1 MKPLPAFRRLKHQA
15 IADLCARSRAGDTE
29 ARNALILANMRLV
42 ARLATKY
49 ARMHGRLDL
58 LDDLIQEAVMG
69 SDRAKGGL
77 LEAIERFDSRK
88 HRAFS
93 TFAAYWIRNSMMI
106 LLRSQNLTA
115 GPSAIDRRVTIRGA
129 RDALEKKLGRPPEP
143 HEVHAVLMA
152 RSPKQTLSVA
162 TVEMAMQWSLA
173 EVPYDGLTAAVD
185 SETNARGCSCFCYD
199 ARATIDTSAPTEDD
213 LIDRIDGAAEA
224 EALHAALAQIP
235 QADRE
240 LLCKRFGIGR
250 RRGEEAPRPR
260 GRRVQALEREWEA
273 LRKLREVLTGEL
285 TQ

>member
-1 MKPLPAFRRLKHQA
+1 MKPLPAFRRLKHTA

-49 ARMHGRLDL
+49 ARMHGRPDL

-115 GPSAIDRRVTIRGA
+115 GPSAIDRRVAIRGA
-129 RDALEKKLGRPPEP
+129 RDALEKKLGRAPEP
-143 HEVHAVLMA
+143 HEVHAMLMA

-173 EVPYDGLTAAVD
+173 EVPYDGLTAAAED
-185 SETNARGCSCFCYD
+185 ERHRSMRCYD
-199 ARATIDTSAPTEDD
+199 ANATIDPSAPTEDD
-213 LIDRIDGAAEA
+213 LIDRIDGAAEC

-260 GRRVQALEREWEA
+260 GRRVQALEREKEA
-273 LRKLREVLTGEL
+273 LRKLREVMTGEL

>member
-1 MKPLPAFRRLKHQA
+1 MKPLPAFRRLKHTA

-49 ARMHGRLDL
+49 ARMHGRPDL

-93 TFAAYWIRNSMMI
+93 TFAAYWIRNSMLI

-115 GPSAIDRRVTIRGA
+115 GASAIDRRVAIRGE
-129 RDALEKKLGRPPEP
+129 RDALEMQLGRPPEP
-143 HEVHAVLMA
+143 EEVHAAILA
-152 RSPKQTLSVA
+152 RGTKHPPSLA
-162 TVEMAMQWSLA
+162 AVERAMRWSLA
-173 EVPYDGLTAAVD
+173 EVPYDRLPTAT
-185 SETNARGCSCFCYD
+185 ETEQHLGKYCYD
-199 ARATIDTSAPTEDD
+199 ARATIDTAAPTEDD
-213 LIDRIDGAAEA
+213 LIDRIDGAAESQ
-224 EALHAALAQIP
+224 ALHAALAQLP
-235 QADRE
+235 VADRE

-260 GRRVQALEREWEA
+260 GRRVQALEREKEA
-273 LRKLREVLTGEL
+273 LRKLREVMTGEL

>member
-49 ARMHGRLDL
+49 ARMHGRPDL

-77 LEAIERFDSRK
+77 LEAIERFDARK

-93 TFAAYWIRNSMMI
+93 TFAAYWIRNSMLI

-115 GPSAIDRRVTIRGA
+115 GASTIDRRVAIRGVF
-129 RDALEKKLGRPPEP
+129 DALEKELGRAPTSA
-143 HEVHAVLMA
+143 EVLAALIAKKPKRRPTLAAVEYAL
-152 RSPKQTLSVA
+152 R
-162 TVEMAMQWSLA
+162 WSLA
-173 EVPYDGLTAAVD
+173 ELPYDSLVRADDDHGQ
-185 SETNARGCSCFCYD
+185 FCRD
-199 ARATIDTSAPTEDD
+199 ARATIDTAAPTEDD
-213 LIDRIDGAAEA
+213 LIAGLDAARDS
-224 EALHAALAQIP
+224 EALHAALAQLP
-235 QADRE
+235 RADRE
-240 LLCKRFGIGR
+240 LLKARFGIGR
-250 RRGEEAPRPR
+250 RHGEEEPRPR
-260 GRRVQALEREWEA
+260 GGRVKAWAQEKEA
-273 LRKLREVLTGEL
+273 LRKLREILTGEL